1 MRLEGLRALITGA
14 ATGIGA
20 ATAAIFRREGA
31 EVIGAG
37 LSPGEDIVVDL
48 SVESAA
54 AQILE
59 RAGRIDIAVLNA
71 GVCQPENLLETSGNN
86 WNRTL
91 EINLSANFRLL
102 QECAR
107 HMRGGSIVF
116 TASTNSFD
124 GEAGLIAYN
133 ASKAGLLGLVHT
145 AANELGPLGIRVN
158 AVCPGFIRTPLTES
172 AFQDEAFAR
181 RYFGALPLGRGG
193 RPEEVAEAIAFL
205 ASPAASYITG
215 STLFVDGGQMAA
227 KFGTWDEKLDHF
239 DGLAWSRSTR
249 R

>member
-1 MRLEGLRALITGA
+1 MRLGGLRALITGA

-20 ATAAIFRREGA
+20 ATAAVLRREGA
-31 EVIGAG
+31 QVITAG
-37 LSPGEDIVVDL
+37 LAPEEDIVIDL
-48 SVESAA
+48 SEQSAA
-54 AQILE
+54 SQVLE
-59 RAGRIDIAVLNA
+59 RVGFIDIAVLNA
-71 GVCQPENLLETSGNN
+71 GVCQPADLLETSATN
-86 WNRTL
+86 WSRTL

-107 HMRGGSIVF
+107 RMRGGSIVF

-172 AFQDEAFAR
+172 AFHDEAFAR

-227 KFGTWDEKLDHF
+227 KFGTWNENSDHF
-239 DGLAWSRSTR
+239 DGLAWSRPIPR
-249 R
+249 